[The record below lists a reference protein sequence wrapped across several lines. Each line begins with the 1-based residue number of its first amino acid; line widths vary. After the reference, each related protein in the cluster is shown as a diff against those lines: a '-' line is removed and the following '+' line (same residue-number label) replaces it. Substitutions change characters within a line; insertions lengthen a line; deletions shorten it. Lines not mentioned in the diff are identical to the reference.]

1 MTELFSRDNLLFLLA
16 GLRLTLVISLVS
28 ILLSLLFGT
37 VLAVLKNYRVPVL
50 GRISAVYIDIFR
62 NTPLLLWIL
71 AIRFLV
77 PIPALASGI
86 LSMTLFTTAMM
97 AEIVRGGLNSV
108 DPGTVEAAQSQ
119 GFTAFQTLIYIV
131 LPQTFRNIVP
141 ALLSQVITLIKD
153 SSFLWAVAIEEFSGK
168 AFILMGK
175 YTTPVQIFSL
185 FGLVALTYFVID
197 FVISL
202 FVRKRENKRPA

>member
-1 MTELFSRDNLLFLLA
+1 MSDLFSQANLLSLFE
-16 GLRLTLVISLVS
+16 GLRLTLFISLVS
-28 ILLSLLFGT
+28 IFLSLFFGT
-37 VLAVLKNYRVPVL
+37 ILAVLKNYRVPVF
-50 GRISAVYIDIFR
+50 GRIAAVYIDIFR

-77 PIPALASGI
+77 PIPAVRSGI

-108 DPGTVEAAQSQ
+108 DGGTVEAAQSQ
-119 GFTAFQTLIYIV
+119 GFTTFQTLLYIV

-141 ALLSQVITLIKD
+141 ALLSQIITLIKD
-153 SSFLWAVAIEEFSGK
+153 SSYLWAVAIEEFSGK

-175 YTTPVQIFSL
+175 YTTLPQIFSL
-185 FGLVALTYFVID
+185 FGLVALTYFVIN
-197 FVISL
+197 FTISI
-202 FVRKRENKRPA
+202 FVRKKENKRTA

>member
-1 MTELFSRDNLLFLLA
+1 MSDLFSQANLLSLFE
-16 GLRLTLVISLVS
+16 GLRLTLFISLVS
-28 ILLSLLFGT
+28 IFLSLFFGT
-37 VLAVLKNYRVPVL
+37 ILAVLKNYRVPVF
-50 GRISAVYIDIFR
+50 GRIAAVYIDIFR

-77 PIPALASGI
+77 PIPAVRSGI

-108 DPGTVEAAQSQ
+108 DGGTVEAAQSQ
-119 GFTAFQTLIYIV
+119 GFTTLQTLLYIV

-141 ALLSQVITLIKD
+141 ALLSQIITLIKD
-153 SSFLWAVAIEEFSGK
+153 SSYLWAVAIEEFSGK

-175 YTTPVQIFSL
+175 YTTLPQIFSL
-185 FGLVALTYFVID
+185 FGLVALTYFVIN
-197 FVISL
+197 FTISI
-202 FVRKRENKRPA
+202 FVRKKENKRTA